1 MISAELRPELCRYP
15 QAAPDEVAVVEQ
27 PAQANAEV
35 ETKAETKAQ
44 NKAKANAKKAKEAEE
59 ADANDEW
66 VEDADGNFVKRGD

>member
-1 MISAELRPELCRYP
+1 MNTLAKFEGKLTAIGNRVLVSDMYFG
-15 QAAPDEVAVVEQ
+15 EQ
-27 PAQANAEV
+27 
-35 ETKAETKAQ
+35 TTKAQ